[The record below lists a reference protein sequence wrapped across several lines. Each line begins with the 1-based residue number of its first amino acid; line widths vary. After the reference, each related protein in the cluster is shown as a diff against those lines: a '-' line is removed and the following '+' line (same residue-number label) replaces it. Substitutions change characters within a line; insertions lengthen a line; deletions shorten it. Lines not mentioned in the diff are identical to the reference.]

1 MLVDAAELRRKERL
15 TGRFGSPRLFARPNS

>member
-15 TGRFGSPRLFARPNS
+15 TGRFGSSKLFSRQTA